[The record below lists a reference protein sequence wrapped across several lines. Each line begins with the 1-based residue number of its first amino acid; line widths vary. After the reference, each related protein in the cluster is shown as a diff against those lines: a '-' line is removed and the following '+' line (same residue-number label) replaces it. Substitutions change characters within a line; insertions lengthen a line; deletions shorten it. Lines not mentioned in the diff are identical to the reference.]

1 MAFQYCKNLEGISIP
16 DSVTKI
22 GNNAFESCN
31 ELDLLVVGSGLKS
44 VGSRSFS
51 FGCFGGFSRL
61 YYRGTADTWK
71 DISIGEDNDNFLYA
85 KRYYY
90 SETEPTA
97 EGNYW
102 YYDLNGEVQTW

>member
-1 MAFQYCKNLEGISIP
+1 MGNTGIMVFI
-16 DSVTKI
+16 VRY
-22 GNNAFESCN
+22 
-31 ELDLLVVGSGLKS
+31 LK
-44 VGSRSFS
+44 F
-51 FGCFGGFSRL
+51 GFSRL
-61 YYRGTADTWK
+61 YYRETADTWK
-71 DISIGEDNDNFLYA
+71 DISIGEDNDDFLYA